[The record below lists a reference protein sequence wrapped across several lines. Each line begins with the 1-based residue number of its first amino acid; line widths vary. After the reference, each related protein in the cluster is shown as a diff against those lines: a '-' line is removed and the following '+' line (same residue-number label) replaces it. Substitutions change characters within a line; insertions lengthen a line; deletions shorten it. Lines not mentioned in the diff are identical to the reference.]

1 MKRRLLFLYRY
12 FTAPRRWRAWFN
24 SQTLMFS
31 LVTLGFLAAIAWSAP
46 LSTLTQANST
56 PAVQQQATP
65 DPNSGPTAT
74 PIPADYLETEPQSI
88 GIVLAA
94 SMLVL
99 IVIVGAI
106 SFMPRKD

>member
-1 MKRRLLFLYRY
+1 M
-12 FTAPRRWRAWFN
+12 FTI
-24 SQTLMFS
+24 
-31 LVTLGFLAAIAWSAP
+31 VTLGFLAAIAWSAP
-46 LSTLTQANST
+46 LSRITQGRPT
-56 PAVQQQATP
+56 PVQQSAISQDATP

>member
-1 MKRRLLFLYRY
+1 
-12 FTAPRRWRAWFN
+12 
-24 SQTLMFS
+24 MFS
-31 LVTLGFLAAIAWSAP
+31 LVTFGFLAAIAWSAP
-46 LSTLTQANST
+46 LSTLTQANPT
-56 PAVQQQATP
+56 PQVIAQAATP

-99 IVIVGAI
+99 IVIVGAV
-106 SFMPRKD
+106 SFMPKKD